1 MVIICSRR
9 GWFLCRTLSSKKLK
23 AHIGK
28 SEMRRGRVKVY
39 ISVGFLHISEINKI
53 LGKVGITNMAYLT
66 TTGSGQPV
74 LILKEGTTRSRG
86 KEAQRNNIMAA
97 RVIGEVL
104 KTTLGPRGMDKMLI
118 DSLGDITI
126 TNDGAAILKEIDVEH
141 PAAKMMVE
149 IAKTQDDMVG
159 DGTTSAVVLASELL
173 KRAEEL
179 LEQNIH
185 PTILVSGFRKAS
197 QKAIE
202 VINKTA
208 VPLDIN
214 DRKTLLKVALTS
226 MSSKAIGGAKD
237 HLAEIS
243 IDAVKQI
250 AEQRGEKTIA
260 DIDNIQ
266 LIKKTGK
273 SLLETELI
281 QGIIIDKEV
290 VNPGMLKMK
299 ENAKIALIDSALEI
313 EKTEIS
319 AEIRIKDPTQM
330 KAFLDQ
336 ENDMMQDMVVKI
348 KASGANVIFC
358 QKGIDDMVQH
368 FLAKEGIIAAR
379 RVKESD
385 MEKLA
390 RATGG
395 RIISDL
401 DDLKKADLGSA
412 GLVEERKIGDD
423 KMIFVEKCKDPH
435 SVAILIRAGLERMV
449 DEAERAMTD
458 SLSVVSDVIEN
469 SQIVPGG
476 GAIEIEIAKELR
488 KYATKVGGREQ
499 LAVEAFADAVEVIP
513 RTLAENA
520 GLEPIDILVELRST
534 HDKADGKF
542 TGINVFTG
550 KLQDSVANGVIEP
563 IVVKEQ
569 AIKSAA
575 ESAAMI
581 LRIDDVITAK
591 APKAPAGG
599 PGGMPGGMGEE

>member
-1 MVIICSRR
+1 
-9 GWFLCRTLSSKKLK
+9 
-23 AHIGK
+23 
-28 SEMRRGRVKVY
+28 
-39 ISVGFLHISEINKI
+39 
-53 LGKVGITNMAYLT
+53 MAYLT

-74 LILKEGTTRSRG
+74 LILKEGTSRSRG

-159 DGTTSAVVLASELL
+159 DGTTTAVVLASELL
-173 KRAEEL
+173 RKAEEL
-179 LEQNIH
+179 LDQNIH
-185 PTILVSGFRKAS
+185 PTILVSGYRKAS

-202 VINKTA
+202 AINKIS
-208 VPLDIN
+208 VPLDVN

-226 MSSKAIGGAKD
+226 MSSKAVGAARE

-243 IDAVKQI
+243 IEAVKQI

-273 SLLETELI
+273 SLLETQLI
-281 QGIIIDKEV
+281 RGIIIDKEV
-290 VNPGMLKMK
+290 VNPGMPKTK
-299 ENAKIALIDSALEI
+299 ENAKIALLDAALEI

-319 AEIRIKDPTQM
+319 AEIRIKDPSQM

-336 ENDMMQDMVVKI
+336 ENDMMQDMVKKI
-348 KASGANVIFC
+348 KKAGADVVFC

-368 FLAKEGIIAAR
+368 FLTKEGIMAAR

-395 RIISDL
+395 KVISDI
-401 DDLKKADLGSA
+401 DDLKAGDLGFA
-412 GLVEERKIGDD
+412 GLVDERKIGDD

-449 DEAERAMTD
+449 DEAERAMID

-469 SQIVPGG
+469 NKIVPGG
-476 GAIEIEIAKELR
+476 GAVEIEIAKELR

-499 LAVEAFADAVEVIP
+499 LAVEAFANAVEVIP
-513 RTLAENA
+513 RALAENA
-520 GLEPIDILVELRST
+520 GFDPIDILVQLRSA
-534 HDKADGKF
+534 HDTADGKNI
-542 TGINVFTG
+542 GINVFTG
-550 KLQDSVANGVIEP
+550 KLQDSIEEGVIEP
-563 IVVKEQ
+563 LVVKEQ

-591 APKAPAGG
+591 SPKAPLGG
-599 PGGMPGGMGEE
+599 PPGGGPEGEE